1 MRMSSG
7 ILGVTLAAVAAL
19 APEFA
24 MAHTGHGE
32 MSGFLHG
39 ALHPLGGVDHLLAMI
54 TIGLLA
60 ASLGGRALWALPL
73 SFVSAMLAGGL
84 VAMNGVPIP
93 FVELGIAPSV
103 VVFGLVTASAW
114 RGPVAAAMALAAA
127 FALLHGYAHGAEM
140 PAGASGASY
149 AAGFVLATALLHG
162 GGIALGLSAKT
173 VSSGPNLIRM
183 AGLLVASA
191 GAAIALM
198 RLTAA

>member
-1 MRMSSG
+1 MRMSSR

-19 APEFA
+19 VPEFA

-39 ALHPLGGVDHLLAMI
+39 ALHPLSGVDHLLAMI

-84 VAMNGVPIP
+84 VAMSGVPIP
-93 FVELGIAPSV
+93 FVELGIALSV

-114 RGPVAAAMALAAA
+114 NGPLTVAMVLAAA

-140 PAGASGASY
+140 PAGTSGASY
-149 AAGFVLATALLHG
+149 AAGFVLATALLHA
-162 GGIALGLSAKT
+162 GGICLGLSAKM
-173 VSSGPNLIRM
+173 VGSPNLIRI

-191 GAAIALM
+191 GAAIAFM